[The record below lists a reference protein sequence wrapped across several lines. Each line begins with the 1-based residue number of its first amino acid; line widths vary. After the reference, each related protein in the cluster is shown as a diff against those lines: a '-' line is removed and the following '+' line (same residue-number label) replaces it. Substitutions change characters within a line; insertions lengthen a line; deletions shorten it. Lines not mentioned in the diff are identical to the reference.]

1 MTAWESD
8 PVAFQPSTS
17 ASTHTVTDDDTA
29 ITLGSGDL
37 AVLGTPRLVAWCE
50 EATCAALDLDDATTS
65 VGTRI
70 ELEHLAA
77 SAVGDV
83 VTATATVIHRDG
95 RMVRFQVVAH
105 DDNGTVLASGEVR
118 RVLVDRDRFL
128 ARLAETHVGD
138 SSPPA

>member
-1 MTAWESD
+1 VT
-8 PVAFQPSTS
+8 FQPSTS
-17 ASTHTVTDDDTA
+17 AVTHTVTDSDTA
-29 ITLGSGDL
+29 SALGSGDL
-37 AVLGTPRLVAWCE
+37 DVLGTPRLVAWCE

-77 SAVGDV
+77 SAVGSV

-95 RMVRFQVVAH
+95 RLVRFQVVAH
-105 DDNGTVLASGEVR
+105 DDDGTVLASGEVR

-128 ARLAETHVGD
+128 SRLAGSPVGD
-138 SSPPA
+138 